1 MEPQLIANYL
11 MEIASNF
18 HHYYAK
24 HKVITDKKDLST
36 ARLNLINAVRQV
48 LYNGLSI
55 LNISTP
61 KKM

>member
-11 MEIASNF
+11 MDIASSF
-18 HHYYAK
+18 HHYYAV
-24 HKVITDKKDLST
+24 HKVITDKRDLST

-48 LYNGLSI
+48 IYNGLTI

-61 KKM
+61 EKM